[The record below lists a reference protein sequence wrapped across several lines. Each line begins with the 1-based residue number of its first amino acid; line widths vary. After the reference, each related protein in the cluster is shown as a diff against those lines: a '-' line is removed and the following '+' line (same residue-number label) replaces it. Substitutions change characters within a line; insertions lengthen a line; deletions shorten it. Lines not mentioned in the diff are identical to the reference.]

1 MTKFAP
7 IGVLLLIALVAATV
21 MAEPPGDKPELAR
34 FTCQFR
40 KKDDTFEVAGTP
52 GREMFRIR
60 SASGI
65 GWATITRRAGMWPET
80 VSIRFVGMGNL
91 ESFGATI
98 GKTSIGGTLRTAKD
112 TVYYDKDGK
121 L

>member
-1 MTKFAP
+1 
-7 IGVLLLIALVAATV
+7 
-21 MAEPPGDKPELAR
+21 
-34 FTCQFR
+34 
-40 KKDDTFEVAGTP
+40 
-52 GREMFRIR
+52 MFRIR

-80 VSIRFVGMGNL
+80 VSIRFVGMANL

-98 GKTSIGGTLRTAKD
+98 GKTPIGGTLRTAKD

-121 L
+121 LLPSVEGSAFSLKIEAVKEGIDVRIGLSPGARMTTEVKLEWIDAFRR